1 MAAIFSGFTKV
12 KFCKIYSKYSITV
25 SPIGPT
31 DIDPLLPPLP
41 PLPPIFP
48 EWLNNNFN
56 SLNDTGIINLQLH
69 ANNANIYSLISGNL
83 PTGLTLSS
91 SGMLSGII
99 SNEGTFNFI
108 LRARNADGYADK
120 SFSILVKKLIQFSLN
135 S

>member
-1 MAAIFSGFTKV
+1 MTVIFSGLTKARY
-12 KFCKIYSKYSITV
+12 CKIYSKYSITV

-120 SFSILVKKLIQFSLN
+120 SFSILVKKLIQF
-135 S
+135 